1 MRKEDLQAPDR
12 GALWSALALT
22 NAQLARL
29 CGLTTRQI
37 IHWTSQGYIV
47 PARRRPVRYNGHAI
61 DLCMLIK
68 QGLDQGLPLKRA
80 VAVARQHP
88 AAEESQ
94 QPRPV
99 PVTPPTL
106 TELHERLRGAEEA
119 IEAVCRQLAPFV
131 PAAREAERREEAA
144 SA

>member
-1 MRKEDLQAPDR
+1 MRKEDLQPPDR
-12 GALWSALALT
+12 GAWWSALALT
-22 NAQLARL
+22 NAQLTRL

-37 IHWTSQGYIV
+37 IHWTTQGYIV
-47 PARRRPVRYNGHAI
+47 PSRQRPVRYNGSAA
-61 DLCMLIK
+61 DLCMPIE
-68 QGLDQGLPLKRA
+68 QGLDQGLPLRRA

-88 AAEESQ
+88 AAELPQ
-94 QPRPV
+94 QPHLV

-119 IEAVCRQLAPFV
+119 IEAVCRQMAPFV
-131 PAAREAERREEAA
+131 AAAPERNRREEAA

>member
-1 MRKEDLQAPDR
+1 MRKEELQSPDR

-37 IHWTSQGYIV
+37 IHWTTQGYIA

-80 VAVARQHP
+80 VAAARRHP
-88 AAEESQ
+88 AAEQSQ
-94 QPRPV
+94 QPHPASI
-99 PVTPPTL
+99 TPPTL

-119 IEAVCRQLAPFV
+119 IEAVCRQIAPFV
-131 PAAREAERREEAA
+131 PAGQAADRREEAA